1 MFEAISQSLESL
13 LNAMGPLAPVVYI
26 SLYILTALVSIVP
39 TPLVSA
45 LGGSILGFWP
55 AVLYGCIGLALG
67 AYIALSLMRRFG
79 RPLLYRLVSEKV
91 IAQWE
96 YLLGIQSVPMWGVVF
111 LALNVD
117 LAVMIAGLTKLSV
130 SRLWLAAV
138 IARMPWV
145 ILSAWL
151 GRSFL
156 EDGNIFVTSIVVVI
170 LLILVFL
177 IMRRALKLYLE
188 GSESKSS
195 KSTSL

>member
-1 MFEAISQSLESL
+1 MFESISQSLETL
-13 LNAMGPLAPVVYI
+13 LNSMGPLAPLVYVL
-26 SLYILTALVSIVP
+26 LYLLTALVSIVP

-55 AVLYGCIGLALG
+55 AVLYGLLGLALG

-96 YLLGIQSVPMWGVVF
+96 YLLGIQSVAMWGIVF

-130 SRLWLAAV
+130 PRLWLAAV

-156 EDGNIFVTSIVVVI
+156 EDGNVLIVAISVVV
-170 LLILVFL
+170 LLVFAVL
-177 IMRRALKLYLE
+177 IMRRVLKMYLKD
-188 GSESKSS
+188 SKTTLS
-195 KSTSL
+195 

>member
-1 MFEAISQSLESL
+1 MFETISQSLETMLST
-13 LNAMGPLAPVVYI
+13 MGPLAPLVYI
-26 SLYILTALVSIVP
+26 LLYVLTALVSIIP

-45 LGGSILGFWP
+45 LGGSVLGFWP
-55 AVLYGCIGLALG
+55 AVIYGCVGLALG
-67 AYIALSLMRRFG
+67 AFIALSLMRRFG
-79 RPLLYRLVSEKV
+79 RPLLYKLVSEKV

-130 SRLWLAAV
+130 VRLWLAAV

-156 EDGNIFVTSIVVVI
+156 EDGNLLVTSIVVVI
-170 LLILVFL
+170 LLILVFM
-177 IMRRALKLYLE
+177 IMRRAVKLYLKD
-188 GSESKSS
+188 SKASS
-195 KSTSL
+195 V

>member
-1 MFEAISQSLESL
+1 MFETISQSLETMLST
-13 LNAMGPLAPVVYI
+13 MGPLAPLVYI
-26 SLYILTALVSIVP
+26 LLYVLTALVSIIP

-45 LGGSILGFWP
+45 LGGSVLGFWP
-55 AVLYGCIGLALG
+55 AVIYGCVGLALG
-67 AYIALSLMRRFG
+67 AFIALSLMRRFG
-79 RPLLYRLVSEKV
+79 RPLLYKLVSEKV

-130 SRLWLAAV
+130 VRLWLAAV

-151 GRSFL
+151 GRSFI
-156 EDGNIFVTSIVVVI
+156 EDGNLLVTSIVVVI
-170 LLILVFL
+170 LLVLVFM
-177 IMRRALKLYLE
+177 IMRRAVKLYLKD
-188 GSESKSS
+188 SKANSV
-195 KSTSL
+195 

>member
-1 MFEAISQSLESL
+1 MFDIISQSLEAF
-13 LNAMGPLAPVVYI
+13 LNTTGPFAPLVYI
-26 SLYILTALVSIVP
+26 LLYVVTALVSVIP

-55 AVLYGCIGLALG
+55 AVLYGLIGLALG
-67 AYIALSLMRRFG
+67 AYIALNLMRRFG

-96 YLLGIQSVPMWGVVF
+96 YLLGIQSVRMWGVVF

-130 SRLWLAAV
+130 TRLWLAAV

-156 EDGNIFVTSIVVVI
+156 EDGNLLITSIVVIV
-170 LLILVFL
+170 LLVLVVL
-177 IMRRALKLYLE
+177 IMRRALKLYIQ
-188 GSESKSS
+188 GSKP
-195 KSTSL
+195 TSP

>member
-1 MFEAISQSLESL
+1 MFEAISQSLEAF
-13 LNAMGPLAPVVYI
+13 LNTTGPFAPLVYI
-26 SLYILTALVSIVP
+26 LLYVLTALVSVVP

-55 AVLYGCIGLALG
+55 AVLYGFLGLSLG
-67 AYIALSLMRRFG
+67 AYAALSLMRRFG

-117 LAVMIAGLTKLSV
+117 LAVMLAGLTKLSV
-130 SRLWLAAV
+130 PRLWLAAV

-156 EDGNIFVTSIVVVI
+156 EDGNLLVTSIVVVV
-170 LLILVFL
+170 LLIFIFM
-177 IMRRALKLYLE
+177 IMRRVLRLYLQD
-188 GSESKSS
+188 SKP
-195 KSTSL
+195 TVN